1 MKDYQAFKEV
11 GKHDPYKK
19 NKPSVKTDLELTQI
33 VKLEDYNIK
42 SYCKCILY
50 IQKVKQKHGRY
61 KKDPSQICRDEYF

>member
-50 IQKVKQKHGRY
+50 IQKVK
-61 KKDPSQICRDEYF
+61 